1 MGHERLNRRP
11 VIVGAGPCG
20 LFAAWQ
26 LTLAGYAPLI
36 LERGK
41 QVEDRSADVE
51 RFWKTRYSGS
61 RIPMYSSEEGGAGT
75 FSDGKLNTVVKD
87 PSGRNRYVL
96 ETFVKFGAP
105 SDHSL

>member
-1 MGHERLNRRP
+1 MTETGYRFSEMGHERLNRRP

-41 QVEDRSADVE
+41 QVEDRSADVNA
-51 RFWKTRYSGS
+51 SGKPVFCS
-61 RIPMYSSEEGGAGT
+61 RIPMYS
-75 FSDGKLNTVVKD
+75 
-87 PSGRNRYVL
+87 L
-96 ETFVKFGAP
+96 EKVGQEPFP
-105 SDHSL
+105 MEN